1 MSRSH
6 GQVRVEVDLTS
17 SSSEVGLVGER
28 ARGQGLNGRGLEGRG
43 MVVAVAGLW
52 SRGRGRGVESRSRSF
67 GRGFV
72 WVLST
77 GTAEGFKWRLALR
90 GQSRSSSTQVD
101 AGSRSSGSWKQ
112 EAER

>member
-1 MSRSH
+1 MLRSH
-6 GQVRVEVDLTS
+6 GHVRVEVDLTS
-17 SSSEVGLVGER
+17 SSSEVGLIGER
-28 ARGQGLNGRGLEGRG
+28 AQGRGLNGRGLEGRG

-77 GTAEGFKWRLALR
+77 GTAEGFRWRLALSGR
-90 GQSRSSSTQVD
+90 SRIRKTELKTPSSERC
-101 AGSRSSGSWKQ
+101 GWLKQ
-112 EAER
+112 